1 MKLFMHD
8 VYIGWKYTVGM
19 KLDNYFLKKN
29 NRIILLVY
37 SLSISKTM
45 R

>member
-1 MKLFMHD
+1 MNPFIPDLYTDRK
-8 VYIGWKYTVGM
+8 YIVGM
-19 KLDNYFLKKN
+19 KLDNFLLNKN
-29 NRIILLVY
+29 NKIILLVY